1 MTTKVCASC
10 KVEKDASAFKR
21 SNRNTDGLYSYC
33 RVCAAEKER
42 TRRAP
47 IREKIRAK
55 DKAYYEGHKDE
66 AGERFKKRMEDPE
79 KRARKAETEA
89 AWMAARP
96 DKTAEYSARHYAKN
110 AKNRNAQTRA
120 YYADH
125 REQERARMLEYQQRN
140 LHLYAANAAKRR
152 AAERRATPAWLTDD
166 DRTMMQIT
174 YQMAGLMSERLGV
187 KFHVDHIHPINGD
200 TVCGLH
206 VPTNLRVITE
216 AENIAKGNTFVDHG
230 SWSWMM
236 VQGGDTF
243 CD

>member
-21 SNRNTDGLYSYC
+21 SKQNSDGLYSYC

-47 IREKIRAK
+47 IRDVINAK
-55 DKAYYEGHKDE
+55 AKEYYEGHKDE
-66 AGERFKKRMEDPE
+66 AGERFRKRMEDPE

-152 AAERRATPAWLTDD
+152 AAERQATPAWLTEDHL
-166 DRTMMQIT
+166 TMMQIT
-174 YQMAGLMSERLGV
+174 YQMAELMSERMGE
-187 KFHVDHIHPINGD
+187 KYHVDHIHPLNGEN
-200 TVCGLH
+200 VCGLH
-206 VPTNLRVITE
+206 VPWNLQVIT
-216 AENIAKGNTFVDHG
+216 ARDNISKSNKMTV
-230 SWSWMM
+230 
-236 VQGGDTF
+236 GD
-243 CD
+243 